1 MSAELLVRL
10 PLVETVQ
17 NFFKTLK
24 KSAHIIT
31 SKAISDHW
39 KEVVLPR
46 LAMRMIGQSLTA
58 FALMLLCV
66 SPFLVALLIGNS
78 LSLDLLGDLLDPVFI
93 LFITA
98 VAWIYLGVVRKWIHA
113 RI

>member
-10 PLVETVQ
+10 PLAATVQ

-46 LAMRMIGQSLTA
+46 LAVRMIGQSLTA

-66 SPFLVALLIGNS
+66 SPFLVASLIGNS
-78 LSLDLLGDLLDPVFI
+78 FSLDLLGDLLDPVII

-98 VAWIYLGVVRKWIHA
+98 VAWIYLGVVRKWINA